1 MDEVKRRGR
10 PNVHSRDDLLQVT
23 RAVAAE
29 RGYDATR
36 LSDVADASGV
46 PVSSLQHHFGT
57 RDAMVREAVTAGV
70 RDELARVRRST
81 SSIHDPWRRLQ
92 RMLRLAISS
101 DDSDRREGWLVWI
114 EHWRGA
120 LRDRDLLADSAVIQ
134 REWRAMFADVIQDGV
149 DQGVFHPIDSIDDV
163 TTELIA
169 LIDGLGIPLLL
180 RRGDVSVPRARR
192 LVTRAAQRLLL
203 PSPARG

>member
-10 PNVHSRDDLLQVT
+10 PSTHSRDELLHVT
-23 RAVAAE
+23 RTVAAS

-36 LSDVADASGV
+36 LADVAEAGGV
-46 PVSSLQHHFGT
+46 AVGTLQHHFGT
-57 RDAMVREAVTAGV
+57 RDALVREAVMAGV
-70 RDELARVRRST
+70 REELERVRAAS
-81 SSIHDPWRRLQ
+81 SSIEDPWKRLQ
-92 RMLRLAISS
+92 RVLRMAISS

-120 LRDRDLLADSAVIQ
+120 LRDPVLLADSVEVQ
-134 REWRAMFADVIQDGV
+134 RQWREVFAEAIHDGV
-149 DQGVFHPIDSIDDV
+149 TQGLFHPVDSVDDI

-180 RRGDVSVPRARR
+180 HRGDLGVRRAQR

-203 PSPARG
+203 PSPVRA

>member
-1 MDEVKRRGR
+1 
-10 PNVHSRDDLLQVT
+10 VT
-23 RAVAAE
+23 RTVAAE
-29 RGYDATR
+29 RGYDGTR
-36 LSDVADASGV
+36 LTDVAEASGV
-46 PVSSLQHHFGT
+46 PVSSLQHYFGT

-70 RDELARVRRST
+70 RDELARVQRATRS
-81 SSIHDPWRRLQ
+81 IQDPWRRLQ

-101 DDSDRREGWLVWI
+101 EDSDRRQGWLVWI

-120 LRDRDLLADSAVIQ
+120 LRDPELLADSALVQ
-134 REWRAMFADVIQDGV
+134 REWRAMFAAVVQDGV
-149 DQGVFHPIDSIDDV
+149 DQGVFHPVDSTDDI

-180 RRGDVSVPRARR
+180 RRGDVTVVRARR

>member
-10 PNVHSRDDLLQVT
+10 PSTHSRADLLHVT

-36 LSDVADASGV
+36 LSDVAKASGV
-46 PVSSLQHHFGT
+46 PVSSLQHYFGT
-57 RDAMVREAVTAGV
+57 RDAMVREAVSAGV
-70 RDELARVRRST
+70 REELARVREAT
-81 SSIHDPWRRLQ
+81 QATKDPWQRLQ
-92 RMLRLAISS
+92 RMLRMAISS

-120 LRDRDLLADSAVIQ
+120 LRDPELLTDSAVVQ
-134 REWRAMFADVIQDGV
+134 KEWRALFADVVQEGV
-149 DQGVFHPIDSIDDV
+149 DQGLFHPVDSVDDV

-169 LIDGLGIPLLL
+169 LVDGLGIPLLL
-180 RRGDVSVPRARR
+180 QRGDLGVRRAQR

-203 PSPARG
+203 PSPVR

>member
-1 MDEVKRRGR
+1 MEPSKRRGR
-10 PNVHSRDDLLQVT
+10 PSSYSRDELLHVT
-23 RAVAAE
+23 RAVAAR

-36 LSDVADASGV
+36 LADVADASGV
-46 PVSSLQHHFGT
+46 PVSSLQHYFGS
-57 RDAMVREAVTAGV
+57 RDGMVREAVSSGV
-70 RDELARVRRST
+70 REELARIREATST
-81 SSIHDPWRRLQ
+81 IADPWDRLR
-92 RMLRLAISS
+92 RMLRMAISS

-120 LRDRDLLADSAVIQ
+120 LRDPVLLEDSAAVQ
-134 REWRAMFADVIQDGV
+134 REWRSMFAEVIREGV
-149 DQGVFHPIDSIDDV
+149 SQGLFHPVDSVEDV

-180 RRGDVSVPRARR
+180 NRGDVGVRRAQR

-203 PSPARG
+203 PSPVRT